1 MVAEIAWNPEVWEDP
16 LEFKPE
22 RFLTGDGVEAFDV
35 TRSKEIKMMPFD
47 AGRRVCPGNGLG
59 IFHLE
64 YFVANLIWKFKW
76 TAVDGDDVD
85 LSEKKV
91 SALLPVLM
99 QNPLKAHI
107 SPRAK

>member
-16 LEFKPE
+16 LVFKPE

-35 TRSKEIKMMPFD
+35 TGSKEIKMMPFG

-64 YFVANLIWKFKW
+64 YFVAI
-76 TAVDGDDVD
+76 
-85 LSEKKV
+85 
-91 SALLPVLM
+91 
-99 QNPLKAHI
+99 
-107 SPRAK
+107 